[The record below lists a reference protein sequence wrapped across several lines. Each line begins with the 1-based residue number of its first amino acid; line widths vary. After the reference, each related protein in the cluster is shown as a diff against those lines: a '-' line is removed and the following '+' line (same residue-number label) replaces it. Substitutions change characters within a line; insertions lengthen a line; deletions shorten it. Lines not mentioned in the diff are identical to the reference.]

1 MARPLMQHGIGELE
15 SLFATKTNDVKV
27 LRQLELELSY
37 RQVPRAFALAEKVT
51 KALRTGQPASPPPA
65 SAPKPQLPADKR
77 SFSPLPSVPVFI
89 PPRPKSTEPAIAA
102 EPTPAVKQPV
112 AAVSVADAYKIL
124 GVSPSAS
131 WEQVEQARRQ
141 LVDEA
146 HPSKVA
152 RLSPE
157 RRAHAQQNAKRA
169 NAAYG
174 ALAQVRSG
182 A

>member
-51 KALRTGQPASPPPA
+51 KALRTGQPAPPPPV
-65 SAPKPQLPADKR
+65 SAPKPQLPADVR

-89 PPRPKSTEPAIAA
+89 PPRPKSTEPASA
-102 EPTPAVKQPV
+102 ELTPAVKQPV

-157 RRAHAQQNAKRA
+157 RRAHAQQSAKRA